1 MTDTDSARAIRWLA
15 PDLDP
20 ATAPPVAATQ
30 AESNPMLPSVEE
42 LQALERA
49 AREEGYANGHAAGH
63 AEGLAS
69 GQSEVRRMVAQMEG
83 ILDGFTRPL
92 ARLDNEVADAL
103 GELAVRIAGNLLGRT
118 YQADPT
124 LLADLVREALDAVG
138 ASSREIELRLHPDDL
153 GVLAP
158 HLMGLSGVRLSEDS
172 GLARGELRLHSES
185 VRIDGTLAARLQACL
200 DAAMDADASADTNTD
215 ANLEITP

>member
-1 MTDTDSARAIRWLA
+1 MIAMPDGARAIRWLA
-15 PDLDP
+15 PDLDQV
-20 ATAPPVAATQ
+20 APPPVTETR
-30 AESNPMLPSVEE
+30 AEPNPMLPSVEE
-42 LQALERA
+42 LQALEQA
-49 AREEGYANGHAAGH
+49 AREAGY

-69 GQSEVRRMVAQMEG
+69 GQSEMRRMIAQMEG

-138 ASSREIELRLHPDDL
+138 TSSREIELRLHPDDL

-158 HLMGLSGVRLSEDS
+158 HLAGLSGVRLTDDS
-172 GLARGELRLHSES
+172 TLARGELRLHSES

-200 DAAMDADASADTNTD
+200 DAAMDADASAEDT
-215 ANLEITP
+215 P